1 MPFPILVLS
10 FTASLNVAE
19 VLKKMNKFLGVVMD
33 PIESLSYHKDTTLA
47 LLLAAQNHGYE
58 LFYMTQSSLFIDSEG
73 PRGKM
78 SPLRVHA
85 DENCWYE
92 LGEATLKSLGDLDVI
107 LMRKDPPFDSEFI
120 YSTYILEAAERL
132 GTLVVNKPQSLR
144 DCNEKVFAT
153 EFPQCTPPLL
163 VSRDEGLLK
172 QFLAE
177 HQEVVYKPLDGMG
190 GTSIFRVKEGDQ
202 NLNVIIET
210 LTNYGQNTIMAQKYL
225 PEILSGDKRI
235 LVIDGDVVPY
245 CVARIP
251 AAGEFRG
258 NLAVGGRAVVQPL
271 SERDHWI
278 AQQVAPA
285 LIEKGL
291 LFVGLDVIGDYLT
304 EINVTS
310 PTCVR
315 EIDNAKNTDIGD
327 QLMCAIENRLVAKS

>member
-1 MPFPILVLS
+1 MS
-10 FTASLNVAE
+10 
-19 VLKKMNKFLGVVMD
+19 KFLGVVMD
-33 PIESLSYHKDTTLA
+33 PIKSINYHKDTTLA
-47 LLLAAQNHGYE
+47 LLLAAQNQGYE
-58 LFYMTQSSLFIDSEG
+58 LFYMEQNSLFIDSTG
-73 PRGKM
+73 PGAKM
-78 SPLRVHA
+78 SSLKVHA
-85 DENCWYE
+85 DANSWYE
-92 LGEATLKSLGDLDVI
+92 LGESIIKPLSDLDVI

-132 GTLVVNKPQSLR
+132 GTLIVNKPQSLR

-163 VSRDEGLLK
+163 VSSDPELLK
-172 QFLAE
+172 QFLGE
-177 HQEVVYKPLDGMG
+177 HKEVVYKPLDGMG
-190 GTSIFRVKEGDQ
+190 GTSIFRVQQGDQ

-210 LTNYGQNTIMAQKYL
+210 LTNYGRNTIMAQKYL

-235 LVIDGDVVPY
+235 LIIDGEVVPY

-258 NLAVGGRAVVQPL
+258 NLAAGGRGVVQPL
-271 SERDHWI
+271 SKRDHWI
-278 AQQVAPA
+278 AQQIAPT
-285 LIEKGL
+285 LVEKGL

-315 EIDNAKNTDIGD
+315 EIDNAKDTAIGD
-327 QLMCAIENRLVAKS
+327 QLMREIVKRLQS

>member
-1 MPFPILVLS
+1 MSKL
-10 FTASLNVAE
+10 
-19 VLKKMNKFLGVVMD
+19 LGVVMD
-33 PIESLSYHKDTTLA
+33 PIRSINYHKDTTLA

-58 LFYMTQSSLFIDSEG
+58 LFYMEQKSLFIDSTG
-73 PRGKM
+73 PGAKM
-78 SPLRVHA
+78 SSLKVHA
-85 DENCWYE
+85 DSNSWYE
-92 LGEATLKSLGDLDVI
+92 LGDSTFKPLGDLDVI

-132 GTLVVNKPQSLR
+132 GTLIVNKPQSLR

-163 VSRDEGLLK
+163 VSRDEDLLK
-172 QFLAE
+172 KFLIE
-177 HQEVVYKPLDGMG
+177 HKEVVYKPLDGMG
-190 GTSIFRVKEGDQ
+190 GTSIFRVQQGDQ

-235 LVIDGDVVPY
+235 LVIDGEVVPY

-258 NLAVGGRAVVQPL
+258 NLAAGGRGVVQPL
-271 SERDHWI
+271 STRDLWI
-278 AQQVAPA
+278 AQQIAPT
-285 LIEKGL
+285 LVEKGL

-315 EIDNAKNTDIGD
+315 EIDNAKDTAIGD
-327 QLMCAIENRLVAKS
+327 QLMRAIVKRLQS